1 MNVRIFITI
10 VSLLCIGTNHLLGQN
25 DPLLKLANISGR
37 SHVGNGSFIIG
48 GFAINEGTRNI
59 LIRAVGP
66 NLNFFA
72 WNDRCKAPVLSV
84 YKGQELIAT
93 NSGWQPSPLLSLTMS
108 RSGAFPL
115 PSGSADSVIA
125 INLGPGIYTAQ
136 VLSSNEDAGM
146 ALLEIYDTD
155 WTTPNGLCNISF
167 LGQCGVNSDELI
179 VGYSF
184 GGSPGFANFL
194 VRAIGPGLS
203 QFGLRGFM
211 QDPYLTIHN
220 GSDIFPQV
228 LARNDDWQ
236 PTFANGYYRLRGAFP
251 LPDGSSDA
259 SVHMSNRVSFG
270 PSNVTASLHAIVT
283 SSPKNRTGGIVLVE
297 IYLY

>member
-10 VSLLCIGTNHLLGQN
+10 VSLLCIGTNHLLCQN

-59 LIRAVGP
+59 LVRAIGP
-66 NLNFFA
+66 SLNSIPNA
-72 WNDRCKAPVLSV
+72 ERCKAPILSV
-84 YKGQELIAT
+84 YKGQEMIAS
-93 NSGWQPSPLLSLTMS
+93 NSGWQPSTLLQMVMP

-115 PSGSADSVIA
+115 PPGTKDSVVA
-125 INLGPGIYTAQ
+125 ITVGPGIYTAQ
-136 VLSSNEDAGM
+136 IQSSDENAGI

-167 LGQCGVNSDELI
+167 MGQCGVNSDELI

-228 LARNDDWQ
+228 LTQNDDWQ

-259 SVHMSNRVSFG
+259 STHMSTRVSFG

-283 SSPKNRTGGIVLVE
+283 CSPKNRTGGIVLVE